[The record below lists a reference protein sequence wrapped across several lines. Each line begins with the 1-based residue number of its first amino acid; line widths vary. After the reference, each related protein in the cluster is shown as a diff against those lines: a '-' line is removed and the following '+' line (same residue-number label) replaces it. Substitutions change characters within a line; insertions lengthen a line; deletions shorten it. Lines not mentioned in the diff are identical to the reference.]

1 MVSKICV
8 PCDFGIEKMY
18 DPFHGNVTIEFNDD
32 SKIKVNSLILSWNS
46 ATFCHIFDEFR
57 LTNVDIKDFTKN
69 AVILYLESL
78 YTGELKLEMDLFR
91 ELYKLSVVFKT
102 KWLTD
107 SCTEFF
113 YQLVENISNEF
124 EDLCFVFNEA
134 LNAHKT
140 LKNEDFMEMVVDRF
154 SKIENISSLFMGRY
168 LTEHF
173 SSITS
178 ETLDNLL
185 LICQEDYVPVLK
197 SLKQHLTEGNIND
210 TTRSL
215 LSNSKVV
222 KCLSDNLDIYEEVYE
237 LLAIK
242 SGNMAGD
249 DLKMVTNFNLC
260 VIRASRGPSKTLS
273 KQVVPVK
280 DIPNLFH
287 DLNVFKELSD
297 EEIIWKL
304 SSMPK
309 ISFMIVELCYRDL
322 FSCELRDKILQ
333 NITQICANNSL
344 CKLPSTFVQGFLY
357 TDRLAKLP
365 QSVISDDN
373 TAVLIGTE
381 TRLVQLVTTSEL
393 YKFYFQHPAAP
404 RCEKHTECGFMLKVT
419 PCSKEEV
426 GSFNIELVTEESEY
440 PADIHCHSEVISA
453 AHMHLVV
460 EWYYSKGRWYN
471 WCISW
476 AGKPE
481 YSEERGGVVWD
492 GALCNNYRAR
502 LVVYY
507 DIRDKK

>member
-8 PCDFGIEKMY
+8 PCDFGIENMY

-46 ATFCHIFDEFR
+46 ATFCHIFDKFR
-57 LTNVDIKDFTKN
+57 LTNVEIKDFTKN

-78 YTGELKLEMDLFR
+78 YTGKLKLENHLFR

-102 KWLTD
+102 NWLTD
-107 SCTEFF
+107 NCSEFF
-113 YQLVENISNEF
+113 SQLVENISNEF

-154 SKIENISSLFMGRY
+154 SKIENISSLFVERY
-168 LTEHF
+168 LTESF

-185 LICQEDYVPVLK
+185 LICQEDYIPVLK
-197 SLKQHLTEGNIND
+197 SLKQHLTEGDIDD

-215 LSNSKVV
+215 LSNSKIVE
-222 KCLSDNLDIYEEVYE
+222 CLADNLDIYEEVYE

-242 SGNMAGD
+242 SDNMTSD
-249 DLKMVTNFNLC
+249 DLKMVTNLNLC
-260 VIRASRGPSKTLS
+260 VIRTTRVLMKT
-273 KQVVPVK
+273 VPVK
-280 DIPNLFH
+280 DISNLFH
-287 DLNVFKELSD
+287 DWNVFKELS
-297 EEIIWKL
+297 EEEKIWKL
-304 SSMPK
+304 CSMPN
-309 ISFMIVELCYRDL
+309 ISYFMIVEICFMAVISD
-322 FSCELRDKILQ
+322 ELREKILQ
-333 NITQICANNSL
+333 NITQIFANKSL
-344 CKLPSTFVQGFLY
+344 CTLPSTFVQGFYY
-357 TDRLAKLP
+357 TDKLAKLP
-365 QSVISDDN
+365 QSVILDDN
-373 TAVLIGTE
+373 TAVIIGTE
-381 TRLVQLVTTSEL
+381 TTIVQLVTTSEL

-404 RCEKHTECGFMLKVT
+404 QCEKHTECGFMLKVT

-460 EWYYSKGRWYN
+460 EWYYRGRWCN
-471 WCISW
+471 MRISW
-476 AGKPE
+476 RGKPE
-481 YSEERGGVVWD
+481 YSEERGGVVW
-492 GALCNNYRAR
+492 GGWSCNNSRAR